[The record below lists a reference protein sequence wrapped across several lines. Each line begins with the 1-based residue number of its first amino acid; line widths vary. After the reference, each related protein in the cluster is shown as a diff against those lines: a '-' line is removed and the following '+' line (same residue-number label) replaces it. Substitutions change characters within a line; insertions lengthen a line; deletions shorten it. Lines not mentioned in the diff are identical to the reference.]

1 MNMIS
6 FANSAKLIAGQNSQ
20 EQLIEIQRQ
29 IFEQQENLKHR
40 QAIDALSDNLN
51 RQNITQTEMRN
62 IISQIVKS
70 QSDSN
75 KIMINQFEE
84 LKKRNELLQKQ
95 NESQDKELKRQRIWN
110 WITYGITTLI
120 AVASVIGTFISAFR

>member
-40 QAIDALSDNLN
+40 QAIDTLSDNLN

>member
-1 MNMIS
+1 MIS

-110 WITYGITTLI
+110 WITYGITSLI

>member
-1 MNMIS
+1 MIS